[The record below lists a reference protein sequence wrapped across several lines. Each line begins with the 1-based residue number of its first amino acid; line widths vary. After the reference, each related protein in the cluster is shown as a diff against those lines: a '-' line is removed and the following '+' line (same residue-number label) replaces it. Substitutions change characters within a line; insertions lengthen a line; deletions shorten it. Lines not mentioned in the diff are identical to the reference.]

1 MSKKRILLVRHG
13 KTEWNGLS
21 RFQGKTDVPLDEE
34 GRRQARCLAMR
45 LEQLSPFPVVFSS
58 SLSRAEETAR
68 IILSGRSGTDVSI
81 NEGLSEMRFGA
92 WEGHSIHEIESRDP
106 ESFRKWKE
114 SPFEYLPPGA
124 EPFPSLESRVRL
136 ALDAVSSAGQ
146 EQILVVTHGGI
157 VRAALAILLSL
168 PLASVWR
175 MKISNC
181 SVTGIDVGKRGAS
194 LAFLNDDLH
203 TLVDPSEAPKLPFP
217 V

>member
-34 GRRQARCLAMR
+34 GRSQARSLAMR
-45 LEQLSPFPVVFSS
+45 LGQLSPFPAVFSS

-68 IILSGRSGTDVSI
+68 IIVSGRSGTDVSI
-81 NEGLSEMRFGA
+81 HEGVSEMSFGA
-92 WEGHSIHEIESRDP
+92 WEGHSMHEIESRDP

-114 SPFEYLPPGA
+114 SPFEFLPPGA
-124 EPFPSLESRVRL
+124 EPFPSLESRVRR
-136 ALDAVSSAGQ
+136 ALGEVSSAGQ
-146 EQILVVTHGGI
+146 ELILVVTHGGI

-203 TLVDPSEAPKLPFP
+203 TLVDPSEALKLPFP